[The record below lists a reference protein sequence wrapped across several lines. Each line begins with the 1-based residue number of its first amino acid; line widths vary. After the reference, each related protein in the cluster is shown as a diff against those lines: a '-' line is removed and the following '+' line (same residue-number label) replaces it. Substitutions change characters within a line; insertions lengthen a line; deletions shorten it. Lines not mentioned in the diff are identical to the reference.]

1 MRKTIDKLEQ
11 SLIRRFGIQFYY
23 GHREIILKAAGLPDN
38 NLLLGIVQHG
48 VGPTFTLHSDWPT
61 PRFNSLKRTPLWV
74 YSKEN
79 EVELRNLGVRDVK
92 AIGSPWLYS
101 INENANGLPSLLPNS
116 SKGEYCLVF
125 PSHTNFAYLEIT
137 SEEEIVSRIKKWK
150 EIAKNDRVM
159 ICLYWVEFLDQRW
172 HKVAELEG
180 VKLTCV
186 GIGAT
191 DPLWS
196 KSESRLDFYK
206 NLHSLLINSS
216 YCIFEGFTSAIFY
229 ASSLEIPFAIF
240 ATGFEDRKIAAS
252 SHFLQERA
260 WLLANAGSHFDTIT
274 TEKIFTEKSLA
285 LLGIDQLRSR
295 EELKSILEWR
305 VLTSLSE

>member
-1 MRKTIDKLEQ
+1 MRKTRDKLEQ

-61 PRFNSLKRTPLWV
+61 PRFINLKRTPLWV

-101 INENANGLPSLLPNS
+101 INQNNHGLLPNS

-137 SEEEIVSRIKKWK
+137 SIEDIVSRIKKWK
-150 EIAKNDRVM
+150 KITRNDNLM

-172 HKVAELEG
+172 HRAAELEG

-186 GIGAT
+186 GVGAT

-196 KSESRLDFYK
+196 KSEIRIDFYK
-206 NLHSLLINSS
+206 NLYSLLINSS
-216 YCIFEGFTSAIFY
+216 YCVFEGFTSAIFY
-229 ASSLEIPFAIF
+229 ASSLEIPFGVF
-240 ATGFEDRKIAAS
+240 ATEFEDRKIAAS
-252 SHFLQERA
+252 SLFSQERN
-260 WLLANAGSHFDTIT
+260 WLLANAGSHFNRIT
-274 TEKIFTEKSLA
+274 TEKIFTEKSLL
-285 LLGIDQLRSR
+285 LLGIDQLRSP

-305 VLTSLSE
+305 VLKSLSA

>member
-1 MRKTIDKLEQ
+1 MRRTRDKLEQ
-11 SLIRRFGIQFYY
+11 TLIRRFGIQFNY
-23 GHREIILKAAGLPDN
+23 GHREILLKAAGLSEDS
-38 NLLLGIVQHG
+38 LLMGIVQHG

-61 PRFNSLKRTPLWV
+61 PRFNNLKRSPLWV

-101 INENANGLPSLLPNS
+101 INQNAHSFPSLLPNS

-137 SEEEIVSRIKKWK
+137 SEEDIVSRIKKWK

-172 HKVAELEG
+172 HKAAESEG

-206 NLHSLLINSS
+206 SLRSLLINSS
-216 YCIFEGFTSAIFY
+216 YCIFEGFTSAVFY
-229 ASSLEIPFAIF
+229 ASSLEIPFGIF

-252 SHFLQERA
+252 SLFLQERS
-260 WLLANAGSHFDTIT
+260 WLLANAVSHFENIAID
-274 TEKIFTEKSLA
+274 EGFSELSMN
-285 LLGIDQLRSR
+285 LLGVDQLRSPD
-295 EELKSILEWR
+295 ELLSILEWR
-305 VLTSLSE
+305 PLITLSA

>member
-1 MRKTIDKLEQ
+1 LRQTRTKLEQ
-11 SLIRRFGIQFYY
+11 SLIRRFGIQFNY
-23 GHREIILKAAGLPDN
+23 GHREIILKAAELPEN
-38 NLLLGIVQHG
+38 TLLMGIVQHG
-48 VGPTFTLHSDWPT
+48 VGPTFTLYSDWPT
-61 PRFNSLKRTPLWV
+61 PRFNKLNRTPLWV

-79 EVELRNLGVRDVK
+79 EIELRDLGVRDVK

-101 INENANGLPSLLPNS
+101 INQNAPSIPTLLPSA

-137 SEEEIVSRIKKWK
+137 SQEAIVSRIKSWK
-150 EIAKNDRVM
+150 KIAKNDKMV

-172 HKVAELEG
+172 HKAAELED

-196 KSESRLDFYK
+196 KSESRIDFYK
-206 NLHSLLINSS
+206 NLHSLLINAS

-229 ASSLEIPFAIF
+229 ASSLKIPFGIF

-252 SHFLQERA
+252 SEFTQERT

-295 EELKSILEWR
+295 EELKSILEWL
-305 VLTSLSE
+305 VLESLSA

>member
-1 MRKTIDKLEQ
+1 MRQTRAKLEQ
-11 SLIRRFGIQFYY
+11 SLIRRFGIQFNY
-23 GHREIILKAAGLPDN
+23 GHREIILKAAELSEN
-38 NLLLGIVQHG
+38 TLLMGIVQHG
-48 VGPTFTLHSDWPT
+48 VGPTFTLYSDWPT
-61 PRFNSLKRTPLWV
+61 PRFNTLNRTPLWV

-79 EVELRNLGVRDVK
+79 EVELRNLGVKDVK

-101 INENANGLPSLLPNS
+101 INQNSHSLLPKT

-137 SEEEIVSRIKKWK
+137 SEEGIVSRIESWKK
-150 EIAKNDRVM
+150 IAKNDKIM

-172 HKVAELEG
+172 HRAAELAD

-206 NLHSLLINSS
+206 NLYSLLLNAS
-216 YCIFEGFTSAIFY
+216 YCLFEGFTSAIFY
-229 ASSLEIPFAIF
+229 ASSLGVPFGIF

-252 SHFLQERA
+252 SQFAQERT
-260 WLLANAGSHFDTIT
+260 WLLANAGSYFDKIT
-274 TEKIFTEKSLA
+274 NDKIFTEKSLA
-285 LLGIDQLRSR
+285 LLGIDQLRSPD
-295 EELKSILEWR
+295 ELKSILEWR
-305 VLTSLSE
+305 VLNSLSV

>member
-1 MRKTIDKLEQ
+1 MRQTKVKFEQ
-11 SLIRRFGIQFYY
+11 SLIRKFGIQFYY
-23 GHREIILKAAGLPDN
+23 GHREIILKAAGLQEN
-38 NLLLGIVQHG
+38 SLLLGIVQHG
-48 VGPTFTLHSDWPT
+48 VGPTFTLYSDWPT
-61 PRFNSLKRTPLWV
+61 PRLNSLRRTPLWV

-79 EVELRNLGVRDVK
+79 ENELRNLGVRNVK

-101 INENANGLPSLLPNS
+101 INQNTHRLSSLLPNS

-137 SEEEIVSRIKKWK
+137 SQEAIVSRIKSWK
-150 EIAKNDRVM
+150 KIAKNDKMV

-172 HKVAELEG
+172 HKAAELED

-186 GIGAT
+186 GLSAT

-196 KSESRLDFYK
+196 KSESRIDFYK
-206 NLHSLLINSS
+206 NLHSLLNNAS

-229 ASSLEIPFAIF
+229 ASSLEIPFGIF
-240 ATGFEDRKIAAS
+240 ATEFEERKIADS
-252 SHFLQERA
+252 SQFSQERT
-260 WLLANAGSHFDTIT
+260 WLLASAASHFNEIT
-274 TEKIFTEKSLA
+274 TEKIFTEISLS
-285 LLGIDQLRSR
+285 LLGIDQLQNP

-305 VLTSLSE
+305 VLKTLSV

>member
-1 MRKTIDKLEQ
+1 LRKTINKLEQ

-23 GHREIILKAAGLPDN
+23 GHREIILKAADLPDN

-48 VGPTFTLHSDWPT
+48 VGPTFTLYSDWPT

-101 INENANGLPSLLPNS
+101 INQNAEKIPSLLPNS
-116 SKGEYCLVF
+116 LKGELCLVF

-137 SEEEIVSRIKKWK
+137 SEEGIVSRIKSWK
-150 EIAKNDRVM
+150 KIAKNDNVM
-159 ICLYWVEFLDQRW
+159 ICLYWVEFLDQKW
-172 HKVAELEG
+172 HKAAEAEG

-196 KSESRLDFYK
+196 KSDSRLDFYK
-206 NLHSLLINSS
+206 SLHSLLMNSS

-229 ASSLEIPFAIF
+229 ASSLEIPFGIF
-240 ATGFEDRKIAAS
+240 ATEFEDRKIAGS
-252 SHFLQERA
+252 SLFSQERN
-260 WLLANAGSHFDTIT
+260 WLLANARSHLGEIT
-274 TEKIFTEKSLA
+274 SEKTFTEKSLG
-285 LLGIDQLRSR
+285 LLGVDQLRNP

-305 VLTSLSE
+305 ELRTLFS

>member
-1 MRKTIDKLEQ
+1 LRQTRAKLEQ
-11 SLIRRFGIQFYY
+11 SLIRRFGIQFNY
-23 GHREIILKAAGLPDN
+23 GHREIILKAAGLQEN
-38 NLLLGIVQHG
+38 SLLLGIVQHG
-48 VGPTFTLHSDWPT
+48 VGPTFTLYSDWPT
-61 PRFNSLKRTPLWV
+61 PRLNSLRRTPLWV

-79 EVELRNLGVRDVK
+79 ENELRNLGVRDVK

-101 INENANGLPSLLPNS
+101 INQNTHSLSSLLPNS

-137 SEEEIVSRIKKWK
+137 SEEGIVSRIKSWK
-150 EIAKNDRVM
+150 KVAKNDKMV

-172 HKVAELEG
+172 HNAAELEG

-196 KSESRLDFYK
+196 KSERRLDFYK
-206 NLHSLLINSS
+206 NLRSLLINSS

-229 ASSLEIPFAIF
+229 ASSLEIPFGIF
-240 ATGFEDRKIAAS
+240 ATSFEDRKIADS
-252 SHFLQERA
+252 SQFSQERT
-260 WLLANAGSHFDTIT
+260 WLLANAGSHFNEIT
-274 TEKIFTEKSLA
+274 TEKIFTEKSLF
-285 LLGIDQLRSR
+285 LLGIDQLQNP

-305 VLTSLSE
+305 VLKTLNV

>member
-1 MRKTIDKLEQ
+1 LRQTKVKFEQ
-11 SLIRRFGIQFYY
+11 SLIRKFGIQFYY
-23 GHREIILKAAGLPDN
+23 GHREIILKAAGLQEN
-38 NLLLGIVQHG
+38 SLLLGIVQHG
-48 VGPTFTLHSDWPT
+48 VGPTFTLYSDWPT
-61 PRFNSLKRTPLWV
+61 PRLNSLRRTPLWV

-79 EVELRNLGVRDVK
+79 ENELRNLGVRNVK

-101 INENANGLPSLLPNS
+101 INQNTHRLSSLLPNS

-137 SEEEIVSRIKKWK
+137 SQEAIVSRIKSWK
-150 EIAKNDRVM
+150 KIAKNDKMV

-172 HKVAELEG
+172 HKAAELED

-186 GIGAT
+186 GLSAT

-196 KSESRLDFYK
+196 KSESRIDFYK
-206 NLHSLLINSS
+206 NLHSLLNNAS

-229 ASSLEIPFAIF
+229 ASSLEIPFGIF
-240 ATGFEDRKIAAS
+240 ATEFEERKIADS
-252 SHFLQERA
+252 SQFSQERT
-260 WLLANAGSHFDTIT
+260 WLLASAASHFNEIT
-274 TEKIFTEKSLA
+274 TEKIFTEISLS
-285 LLGIDQLRSR
+285 LLGIDQLQNP

-305 VLTSLSE
+305 VLKTLSV